1 MESTGRSLLELED
14 NFGGGKSRVEDFTEP
29 LMIIEY
35 FEESDRTQLLRK
47 SLHQLLVI
55 CEKYKNILIIS
66 HHELLKSSLNDVRVF
81 FKERNFFF
89 SFQNQLKCTEFYR
102 ISFFSQSK
110 LQYFTI
116 SVDIGLT
123 MKAVC
128 APKLQNFLLRFQ
140 QWLQCVQ

>member
-1 MESTGRSLLELED
+1 MESTGRSLLDLED

-29 LMIIEY
+29 LMVIEY

-66 HHELLKSSLNDVRVF
+66 HHELLKSSLTDVTVF
-81 FKERNFFF
+81 FQERNFFF
-89 SFQNQLKCTEFYR
+89 SVQNHLKCTEFYR

-116 SVDIGLT
+116 SVDIGLSI
-123 MKAVC
+123 KAFC
-128 APKLQNFLLRFQ
+128 APKFQSFLLRFQ
-140 QWLQCVQ
+140 QWLQCV